1 MTKETSEVLL
11 IFVKNPVK
19 GRVKTRLAKAVGE
32 TKALHVYQELL
43 KITKRVTS
51 LLPVDKQVWYSD
63 AIVKDDLW
71 DEERFTKY
79 KQKGEDLG
87 IRMSAAF
94 QQAFEHSYK
103 KVVIIGSDCPDLNA
117 THLKKAFQALD
128 THDVVI
134 GPAEDGGYYL
144 LGMTHFIPT
153 LFEGITW
160 SEATVFDQTI
170 HKLRSRAKTW
180 HVLPVLNDIDDIND
194 LKRSGVFSDKNDL

>member
-19 GRVKTRLAKAVGE
+19 GRVKTRLAQTIGE
-32 TKALHVYQELL
+32 TKALSVYRQLIE
-43 KITKRVTS
+43 ITKRVTS
-51 LLPVDKQVWYSD
+51 HFPVDKQVWYSD
-63 AIVKDDLW
+63 AIVEADLW
-71 DEERFTKY
+71 DDERFTKF

-87 IRMSAAF
+87 IRMRAAF
-94 QQAFEHSYK
+94 KQAFEQSYK
-103 KVVIIGSDCPDLNA
+103 KVVIIGSDCPDLNES
-117 THLKKAFQALD
+117 HLEEAFMALD

-160 SEATVFDQTI
+160 SEATVFEQTI
-170 HKLRSRAKTW
+170 HKLRSRSKTW
-180 HVLPVLNDIDDIND
+180 HVLSALNDIDDIND
-194 LKRSGVFSDKNDL
+194 LKRSGLFKDKKDL